1 MRESEMNV
9 ISNAVI
15 QDSPKKSRNLS
26 IIKLLVREMRPK
38 QWSKNLLVFAAL
50 IFSIDRFNLDMGLYA
65 FIGFACFCIISSCVY
80 ILNDFVDRE
89 ADKVHP
95 TKKNRPIASGELNPY
110 VALIFGLVIF
120 LLVISFAV
128 YFNNLFGIVLI
139 LYFLLN
145 VAYSFKLKHI
155 VILDVMTIASGFV
168 LRAVGGAL
176 VIHVEMT
183 PWFLI
188 CTMLLALFLGINKR
202 RNELIVLEKDSSH
215 HRRVLNSYS
224 IQLIDQMNSVVTTA
238 TVVSYALFTFT
249 SDRTIQL
256 MWTIPLVLYGI
267 FRYLYLIYV
276 ENEGGSPEKLLFR
289 DKHLLLTVIIYALI
303 TIVVLLLFDK

>member
-1 MRESEMNV
+1 MNV

-202 RNELIVLEKDSSH
+202 RNELIVLEKNSSH

-249 SDRTIQL
+249 SGRTVQL

-276 ENEGGSPEKLLFR
+276 KNEGGSPEKLLFR
-289 DKHLLLTVIIYALI
+289 DKHLLLTVIVYAII
-303 TIVVLLLFDK
+303 TIIVLLLFDK